1 MSVDR
6 TAAARAPRYPVK
18 LNVRTRGEGYPDTA
32 TESSQQAIIIVPSAN
47 RFSARPS
54 GTRHGSDLRS
64 VRVRCST
71 VDAPLAGEAVFHV
84 NAELDSRSQRAD
96 ARLDVNQLILKRL
109 PEEDEL

>member
-1 MSVDR
+1 MGR
-6 TAAARAPRYPVK
+6 ARGCAPRYPVK
-18 LNVRTRGEGYPDTA
+18 LKVRAKGTA

-84 NAELDSRSQRAD
+84 NAELDSRSQRAG